1 MAKEIKDM
9 TERELRD
16 KGKKALEEM
25 RKFGEEQR
33 AAAKKGETLTE
44 DRDKQFDQW
53 TQETTDV
60 ENELELRRKEAIF
73 AEERRGPKVPGT
85 DIDTTEEKYDPAFK
99 PSEKEV
105 RMATATLSKRGY
117 DKLNAKDK
125 KIINLVEAEE
135 RAWVTGLSA
144 GFDPNRMDAQTRSI
158 LDEREKRNPEQRAQS
173 VTTTGGGYLIPEGFI
188 SDVIKSM
195 KFISPF
201 FDEFKATPTSEARSL
216 FNFRRTNS
224 GNNIPWPTY
233 DDTSNTG
240 ELLAINTT
248 IGSATDMTFSRIV
261 LLAYK
266 YSSKPILVP
275 YELFEDEGVGLNELV
290 VDTLATRIGR
300 IGNTHLTTG
309 DNSSKPQGIVTGA
322 TSGKV
327 TASATATTFL
337 EVLDLIHSVDPS
349 YRKRPT
355 CRFMFHD
362 NILLYLK
369 KLTVGAA
376 STNARPL
383 WAPGWDVQAP
393 STIDGFQYV
402 INQDMASSV
411 AINSKIMLFGDMKA
425 YAVRLVNDVRAYKL
439 EERYRDLDQTGF
451 ISFIRMDGRILNSS
465 AIKYLRTT

>member
-33 AAAKKGETLTE
+33 AAAKEGKSLTE

-60 ENELELRRKEAIF
+60 ENELELRRKESVINQEF
-73 AEERRGPKVPGT
+73 RGPKVTGT

-105 RMATATLSKRGY
+105 RMASAKLNKRGY
-117 DKLNAKDK
+117 DKLNASEK
-125 KIINLVEAEE
+125 KIVNLVEAEE
-135 RAWVTGLSA
+135 RAFMDGLKA
-144 GFDPNRMDAQTRSI
+144 GFDSSNMDSETRTILMNR
-158 LDEREKRNPEQRAQS
+158 EQRAQT
-173 VTTTGGGYLIPEGFI
+173 VTTTGGGYLIPEGFMAQI
-188 SDVIKSM
+188 IMYLKM
-195 KFISPF
+195 ISPF
-201 FDEFKATPTSEARSL
+201 FEEGTPTPSGQARSL
-216 FNFRRTNS
+216 FNFLRTNS
-224 GNNIPWPTY
+224 GNNIPWPSL
-233 DDTSNTG
+233 DDTANVG
-240 ELLAINTT
+240 ELLPINTT
-248 IGSATDMTFSRIV
+248 IGSATDLVFSRVV
-261 LLAYK
+261 LTAYK
-266 YSSKPILVP
+266 YSSKPILIP
-275 YELFEDEGVGLNELV
+275 YELFEDDGVGINELV
-290 VDTLATRIGR
+290 TTALATRIGR

-309 DNSSKPQGIVTGA
+309 DNSAKPQGIVIGA

-327 TASATATTFL
+327 SASASAVTFP
-337 EVLDLIHSVDPS
+337 EIIDLIHSVDPA
-349 YRKRPT
+349 YRKSPS

-369 KLTVGAA
+369 KLTVGQ
-376 STNARPL
+376 STTNARPL

-393 STIDGFQYV
+393 PTIDGFKYV

-411 AINSKIMLFGDMKA
+411 ATNSKIMLFGDMKQ

-451 ISFIRMDGRILNSS
+451 VSFVRMDGRILNSS